1 MDQSISYKDKEINYM
16 GLQVKKPHEMSD
28 EELLKNEKYLK
39 LAITMSVIAALLM
52 LATGIYLTL
61 SKGKFNAIA
70 AASVAMVPLVLINA
84 MNLKAVRTEK
94 KGRSL

>member
-1 MDQSISYKDKEINYM
+1 M

-52 LATGIYLTL
+52 LTTGIYLTL

-70 AASVAMVPLVLINA
+70 AASVAMLPLVLVNA
-84 MNLKAVRTEK
+84 MNLKAIRTEK
-94 KGRSL
+94 KGRSV